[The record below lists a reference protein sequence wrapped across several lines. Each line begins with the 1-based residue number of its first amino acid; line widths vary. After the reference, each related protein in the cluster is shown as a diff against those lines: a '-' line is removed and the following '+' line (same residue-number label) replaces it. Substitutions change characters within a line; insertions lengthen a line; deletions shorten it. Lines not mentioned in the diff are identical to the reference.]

1 VIAKNPGIA
10 GVFLDHARPEM
21 EHGLD
26 RNGQNAETQRAL
38 GLAWHTDEGVAR
50 KSEARRGAGL
60 RGAGERDRAIQQGA
74 A

>member
-1 VIAKNPGIA
+1 M
-10 GVFLDHARPEM
+10 DHV
-21 EHGLD
+21 LD

>member
-1 VIAKNPGIA
+1 LRKTPALPGF
-10 GVFLDHARPEM
+10 FLDHARPEM
-21 EHGLD
+21 DHVLD